1 MFINLSEADNLTEN
15 KVDELYKNHFNN
27 ALYNSFKLT
36 GLDIHFERAQ
46 GMYLWD
52 KEGNKYMDFTGGFG
66 ALNLGHN
73 HPRVIAA
80 LTNHFNKPNLAG
92 ESINIYNGVLA
103 NNISSLTNYEL
114 PFCHFTNSGTE
125 TVEEALKLAQ
135 MYKGKG
141 IVIYCSGGYHGK
153 TLGSISALG
162 NKVKENYNYFY
173 ESFIEV
179 PFEDYNE
186 FEKVAKKHKV
196 AAFLVEPIQG
206 EAGIIIPPEGYFKK
220 IREFCSKNEIIL
232 ILDEIQT
239 GLGRCGTMFF
249 YEELGIIPDILCLS
263 KPLGGG
269 IIPIGCIAVKKELWD
284 DTYGK
289 LPNAGLLSTTYG
301 GNTFACICAIE
312 TLSVIKDEK
321 LPERAKGLGD
331 YTISSL
337 QKLRSNHKIITDI
350 RGRGLLIGVE
360 LGGIKKYPGSAVK
373 QFMIS
378 VILAKLLKEHRI
390 MCSFASNSPEVLK
403 IEPPLI
409 VNKEEIDYFIESFDN
424 VLNDEKGELSLAMDS
439 IIKAGKEIIEN
450 PKIFLTL

>member
-1 MFINLSEADNLTEN
+1 MFINLNDVDNLSESQA
-15 KVDELYKNHFNN
+15 DELYKAHYSN
-27 ALYNSFKLT
+27 ALYKSFKLT
-36 GLDIHFERAQ
+36 GLDIHFERAE
-46 GMYLWD
+46 GMNLWD
-52 KEGNKYMDFTGGFG
+52 REGNRYIDFTGGFG

-73 HPRVIAA
+73 PPRVIAA
-80 LTNHFNKPNLAG
+80 LTNHFSKPNLAG
-92 ESINIYNGVLA
+92 GSINIYNGILA
-103 NNISSLTNYEL
+103 NNISSLTNDEL

-141 IVIYCSGGYHGK
+141 VVIYCSGGYHGK

-173 ESFIEV
+173 NDFIEV
-179 PFEDYNE
+179 PFGDYEE
-186 FEKVAKKHKV
+186 FERAAKRNKT

-206 EAGIIIPPEGYFKK
+206 EAGIIIPPDGYFKK
-220 IREFCSKNEIIL
+220 IREFCSKNDVVL

-284 DTYGK
+284 ETYGK
-289 LPNAGLLSTTYG
+289 LPNAALLSTTYG

-321 LPERAKGLGD
+321 LPERAKKLGN

-337 QKLRSNHKIITDI
+337 QRLKEKHKIINNI

-360 LGGIKKYPGSAVK
+360 FGGLKKYPGNAVK
-373 QFMIS
+373 QFMMS
-378 VILAKLLKEHRI
+378 VILAKLLREHRI
-390 MCSFASNSPEVLK
+390 VCSFASNSPHVLK

-409 VNKEEIDYFIESFDN
+409 VNKDEIDYFIESLDR
-424 VLNDEKGELSLAMDS
+424 VLNNEKGELSLAMDS
-439 IIKAGKEIIEN
+439 IISAGKGMVGQ
-450 PKIFLTL
+450 LH